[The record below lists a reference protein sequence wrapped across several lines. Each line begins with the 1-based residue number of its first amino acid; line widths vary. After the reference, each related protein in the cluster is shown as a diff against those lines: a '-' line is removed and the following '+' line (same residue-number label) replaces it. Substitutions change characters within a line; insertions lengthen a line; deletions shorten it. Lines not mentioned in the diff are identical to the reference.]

1 MKTKAIVVAALATVM
16 ALALPAAAAP
26 ATGSVVGW
34 ARVNTPGF
42 GDPRNALGP
51 LAVFNGQLYA
61 GTWSN
66 ADGHPVQVWRTADGK
81 TWTAFHP
88 PVSSA
93 TESLY
98 DLQVHEGYLYVGLDR
113 DDGAG
118 GEIWRTDSVTWKRVV
133 AGGFGNAANV
143 GVNALASFGGH
154 IYAVTVNNSTGPE
167 IWRSASGDVG
177 EWSQVSTPALSSGV
191 IAQDVVL
198 EAING
203 QLYLGLGRRLGPNL
217 YRGELWRSAD
227 GQTWTAVFTDGLGNP
242 NNSIVGGLAEF
253 QGQLYVGI
261 RNVVQGGEV
270 WRLAPSSTW
279 QPVVTGG
286 LGDVVNGRPYGLF
299 AFQNRLY
306 LVVSNLVSGAQVW
319 VSDDGSSWR
328 QVVSGGWGNPTNW
341 FADYFDKGSAVFNG
355 RLYIATLNRV
365 SGGEVW
371 LQLDQ
376 TVFLPV
382 ALR

>member
-1 MKTKAIVVAALATVM
+1 MKARLVVLAGLVM
-16 ALALPAAAAP
+16 VIALALPVSAAP
-26 ATGSVVGW
+26 AAGSVFGW
-34 ARVNTPGF
+34 ARVSEPGF
-42 GDPRNALGP
+42 GDPRNAIGP
-51 LAVFNGQLYA
+51 MAVFNGQLYA

-66 ADGHPVQVWRTADGK
+66 AEGHPVQVWRTANGK

-98 DLQVHEGYLYVGLDR
+98 DLEVHEGYLYVGLDR

-118 GEIWRTDSVTWKRVV
+118 GEVWRTDGVSWKRVV
-133 AGGFGNAANV
+133 AGGFGNTANI
-143 GVNALASFGGH
+143 GVNALASFGGY
-154 IYAVTVNNSTGPE
+154 IYAITVNNSTGPE
-167 IWRSASGDVG
+167 VWRSASGDLG

-191 IAQDVVL
+191 VAQDVVL
-198 EAING
+198 EVVNG
-203 QLYLGLGRRLGPNL
+203 QLYLGLGREVGANL
-217 YRGELWRSAD
+217 YRAELWRSAD

-253 QGQLYVGI
+253 QGELYVGI

-270 WRLAPSSTW
+270 WRLRPSSTW
-279 QPVVTGG
+279 QSVVTGG
-286 LGDVVNGRPYGLF
+286 LGDAANGRPYGLF
-299 AFQNRLY
+299 VFQNRLY
-306 LVVSNLVSGAQVW
+306 LVISNLAGGAQVW
-319 VSDDGSSWR
+319 VSEDGASWR

-365 SGGEVW
+365 NGGEVW
-371 LQLDQ
+371 MQLDR